1 MIFDSRWKYIFAE
14 GVRPMLLDLETDPGA
29 IRNASL
35 GEAKAGI
42 LIGYRNQEELRPVLD
57 PEAGTAPPHDIL
69 ICGSE

>member
-1 MIFDSRWKYIFAE
+1 MRRCWCGSKACSSI
-14 GVRPMLLDLETDPGA
+14 GPGA

-35 GEAKAGI
+35 GDATAGI
-42 LIGYRNQEELRPVLD
+42 LIGYRNQKELRAVLD

>member
-1 MIFDSRWKYIFAE
+1 MRRCWCGSKACSST
-14 GVRPMLLDLETDPGA
+14 GPGA

-57 PEAGTAPPHDIL
+57 PEAGTALPRDIL